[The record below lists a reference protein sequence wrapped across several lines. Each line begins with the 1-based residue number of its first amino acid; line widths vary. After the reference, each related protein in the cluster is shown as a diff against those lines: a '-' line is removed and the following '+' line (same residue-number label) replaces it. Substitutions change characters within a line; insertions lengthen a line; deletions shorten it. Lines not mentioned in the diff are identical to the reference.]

1 MPDTDHKRMLEMAA
15 KAFWGDEIDDVVSV
29 EWSEQDNSILYTH
42 ADNQDHNGL
51 DRTYRWN
58 PLEEDADALQLAV
71 KLGLCIDTM
80 ADTGRRFDTT
90 EPCTIVVLPR
100 PSEKS
105 VGELH
110 RGSDPLTATRT
121 AIVRAAAAIGE
132 QMP

>member
-1 MPDTDHKRMLEMAA
+1 MTDEENKRLLEMAA

-58 PLEEDADALQLAV
+58 PLEEDGDALRLAA
-71 KLGLCIDTM
+71 KLYLWEAVRLAHRLFG
-80 ADTGRRFDTT
+80 
-90 EPCTIVVLPR
+90 EPGCPDIYA
-100 PSEKS
+100 
-105 VGELH
+105 
-110 RGSDPLTATRT
+110 ATRL